1 MHFLM
6 LCPVL
11 FCSIQIISSTNGSGK
26 NPKSIA
32 QTQETTHLGL
42 CTPQFAESQQQE
54 VSPLKHYLNFPFF
67 LLSFPPFYNLLFTL
81 PVLFLSWSLHSEW
94 FSREESGWIHI
105 SSGVLLARL
114 KLRVLQLLF
123 SIFQR
128 CIKFWFCLKF
138 VPNSILDI
146 KKLEG

>member
-1 MHFLM
+1 M

-32 QTQETTHLGL
+32 QTQETTHLGF

-67 LLSFPPFYNLLFTL
+67 FAILSSFLQPFVHPTSSFPFLVITL
-81 PVLFLSWSLHSEW
+81 RMVF
-94 FSREESGWIHI
+94 
-105 SSGVLLARL
+105 
-114 KLRVLQLLF
+114 
-123 SIFQR
+123 
-128 CIKFWFCLKF
+128 
-138 VPNSILDI
+138 
-146 KKLEG
+146 